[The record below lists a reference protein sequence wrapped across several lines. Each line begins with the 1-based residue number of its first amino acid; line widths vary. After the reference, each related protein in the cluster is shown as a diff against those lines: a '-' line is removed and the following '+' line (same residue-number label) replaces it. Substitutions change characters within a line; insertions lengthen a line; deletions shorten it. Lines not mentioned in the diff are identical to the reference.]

1 MMKNTI
7 AKLLAEEDI
16 FVVRKQME
24 TAYFDVKN
32 RELGLPIWKENTMTD
47 VEEDLLICHEI
58 GHALY
63 TPLDMMEKTQLREI
77 EHSVVNVLEDARIER
92 MMKVTYPG
100 LRKAFF
106 EGYRELWDDD
116 FFGVKCED
124 SAKLALIDPVS
135 SRDP

>member
-1 MMKNTI
+1 MMMKNTI

-16 FVVRKQME
+16 FVVHKQME

-77 EHSVVNVLEDARIER
+77 EHSVVNVL
-92 MMKVTYPG
+92 
-100 LRKAFF
+100 
-106 EGYRELWDDD
+106 
-116 FFGVKCED
+116 
-124 SAKLALIDPVS
+124 
-135 SRDP
+135 

>member
-1 MMKNTI
+1 MMMKNTI

-32 RELGLPIWKENTMTD
+32 RELGLPIWKENTMEE
-47 VEEDLLICHEI
+47 VEEELLICHEI

-77 EHSVVNVLEDARIER
+77 EHSVVNVLEDARIEK
-92 MMKVTYPG
+92 KVMNKYLG
-100 LRKAFF
+100 SVRIFKD
-106 EGYRELWDDD
+106 GYNSLSKKD
-116 FFGVKCED
+116 FFSIK
-124 SAKLALIDPVS
+124 IRY
-135 SRDP
+135 SRHFFQSYY